1 MIIIDIHELV
11 YIISDLINLFLA
23 GFVFMTLYN
32 WLTNAQMDTYVIG
45 IWSLFANTLIKA
57 FYSMIHSWVLVKVDF
72 NESLKILVYVFTA
85 IGLAFAAVK
94 VRESDKVKALLGK
107 LDKKTVHKDILAD
120 VVDHKKR
127 TMMIVYPKESNVYY
141 IGVFRLHEEKGAD
154 SFITLIEYCL
164 CNKDNDKII
173 RDYSA
178 QKSSVIINLQN
189 VERIELF
196 YEEDSTVWEWL
207 NKYNKTE
214 T

>member
-11 YIISDLINLFLA
+11 YIISDLINMFLA
-23 GFVFMTLYN
+23 GFIFMTLYN
-32 WLTNAQMDTYVIG
+32 WLTNTQMDTYVIG
-45 IWSLFANTLIKA
+45 IWSLFVNTLIKA

-72 NESLKILVYVFTA
+72 NESLKIFVYVLTA

-94 VRESDKVKALLGK
+94 ARESDKVKELLGK
-107 LDKKTVHKDILAD
+107 LDKKTVHKDILSD
-120 VVDHKKR
+120 VVDHNKR
-127 TMMIVYPKESNVYY
+127 TMMVVYPKESNVYY
-141 IGVFRLHEEKGAD
+141 IGAFRLHEEKGAD
-154 SFITLIEYCL
+154 SFITLIEYCM

-173 RDYSA
+173 REYSA
-178 QKSSVIINLQN
+178 QKSSIIINLQN